1 MPTPRNEPVLALQI
15 PPSTS
20 PLLVPSDTSSRQ
32 THSHRYSNSADS
44 FTLNHR
50 NPDIPDDL
58 DLEFVAPGQWDE
70 SIQQFREEEYD
81 DEDNDGLDLDED
93 EDADIEDWTLE
104 EGHIEGVPCANVR
117 MNAK

>member
-1 MPTPRNEPVLALQI
+1 MPTPRHEPLLVQI

-20 PLLVPSDTSSRQ
+20 PLLVPTDPSA
-32 THSHRYSNSADS
+32 HSHSHHHRYSNSADS
-44 FTLNHR
+44 FTINRR
-50 NPDIPDDL
+50 NPDIPD

-70 SIQQFREEEYD
+70 SIQQFRD
-81 DEDNDGLDLDED
+81 DEDDDDDNLDLLDD
-93 EDADIEDWTLE
+93 DDDIEDWTLE